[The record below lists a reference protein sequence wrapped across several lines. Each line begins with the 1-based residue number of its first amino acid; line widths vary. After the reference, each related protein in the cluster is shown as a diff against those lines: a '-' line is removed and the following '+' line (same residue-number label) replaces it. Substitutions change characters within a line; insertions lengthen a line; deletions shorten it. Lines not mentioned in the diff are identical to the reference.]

1 MRERARILFEFLE
14 LLIAGLFLGM
24 TYGLLAIPISL
35 LFVSTDKVDLAVGAY
50 AVLAAAVAANTPGAF
65 GIVCGLL
72 SACAAAGIVG
82 AIFMALDRR
91 AHQDALAAVL
101 ASFGFAMFLESFV
114 LTLYG
119 KNPFLRQIFSNFLSF
134 SGIRVSPQAPVNSA
148 IAVALTVALYALL
161 YRTAWGR
168 DMRASAANRHG
179 ALLAGIPVPYM
190 QLSAYLIAGLLAGV
204 AGILILYSTG
214 VDFAAGLHLTLAGF
228 GAAILFGL
236 HSPFRGFLGGLSIGV
251 VEALSNGYATG
262 FIAAAAPL
270 VMVFLVL
277 CLGRS
282 SLEQV
287 RGGRA

>member
-1 MRERARILFEFLE
+1 MFEFLE
-14 LLIAGLFLGM
+14 LLIAGLFLGV

-50 AVLAAAVAANTPGAF
+50 AVMAAAVAANTPGPF
-65 GIVCGLL
+65 GIPLGLL
-72 SACAAAGIVG
+72 AACAAAAVVG
-82 AIFMALDRR
+82 VIFMALDRR
-91 AHQDALAAVL
+91 PHQDPLAAVL
-101 ASFGFAMFLESFV
+101 ASFGFAMFLESLV

-119 KNPFLRQIFSNFLSF
+119 KNPFLQQLFTNFLSI
-134 SGIRVSPQAPVNSA
+134 SGIRASPQAPINSA
-148 IAVALTVALYALL
+148 TAVALTAALYVML
-161 YRTAWGR
+161 YRTSWGR
-168 DMRASAANRHG
+168 DMRASAASRRG
-179 ALLAGIPVPYM
+179 ALLAGIPVPLM
-190 QLSAYLIAGLLAGV
+190 QFSAYLVAGLLAGV

-236 HSPFRGFLGGLSIGV
+236 HSPFRGFLGGLTIGV
-251 VEALSNGYATG
+251 VEGLSNGYATG
-262 FIAAAAPL
+262 FVATAAPL

-282 SLEQV
+282 SLEPV